1 MNDQPL
7 IDFDRRLKESTRIT
21 PVTLAIIA
29 VNVLLWGVMLSRGVD
44 WREPS
49 GAALTAWG
57 ANYGPLTTRGE
68 GWRLLANV
76 FVHAGVLQLAFN
88 QWALYQLGSLLER
101 LLGHVGFALL
111 YLMSGFGASLA
122 GMLAQPHAVLAGST
136 GAVTGLIGALVAY
149 HFRAPGAVP
158 PGVLGRLRASAFVF
172 LAYNIGIGLY
182 RNRLDNMGFLSGAMT
197 GFLCGLVL
205 AQPLSNATLLTR
217 ATRNAVLAVV
227 AALLVVS
234 AAAYTP
240 PISDLATE
248 LKRFEGVKSIAVK
261 IYAEAKRRYEDGQI
275 SANALANVIDHEIL
289 PDWKAEKNR
298 FDKLTD
304 LSTEQSDAF
313 KKLRRSME
321 LRAKAWGLIADS
333 LRQSSDEGIENA
345 ARQTA
350 EADRLEKRFFDELSD
365 LADAP

>member
-1 MNDQPL
+1 MNDQRL
-7 IDFDRRLKESTRIT
+7 IDFDRRLKESMRIT

-29 VNVLLWGVMLSRGVD
+29 VNVLLWGLMVARGAN
-44 WREPS
+44 WLEP
-49 GAALTAWG
+49 GGEVLKTWG
-57 ANYGPLTTRGE
+57 ANYGPLTTGGE
-68 GWRLLANV
+68 GWRLLANA

-88 QWALYQLGSLLER
+88 QWALYQLGSLVER
-101 LLGHVGFALL
+101 LLGHAGFALV
-111 YLMSGFGASLA
+111 YLVSGFGASLA

-149 HFRAPGAVP
+149 HFRARGDVP

-182 RNRLDNMGFLSGAMT
+182 RNRLDNAGFLGGAMT

-205 AQPLSNATLLTR
+205 AQPLNHATLLTR
-217 ATRNAVLAVV
+217 ATRNGVLAVLAI
-227 AALLVVS
+227 LLVVG

-248 LKRFEGVKSIAVK
+248 LKRFERVETTAVE
-261 IYAEAKRRYEDGQI
+261 IYAEAKRRYENGQL
-275 SANALANVIDHEIL
+275 SADALADVIDRGIL

-298 FDKLTD
+298 FDELTD
-304 LSTEQSDAF
+304 LSAEQSDAL
-313 KKLRRSME
+313 KKLGRSME

-350 EADRLEKRFFDELSD
+350 EADRLEQEFFDELGQ
-365 LADAP
+365 P

>member
-49 GAALTAWG
+49 GAALKAWG
-57 ANYGPLTTRGE
+57 ANYGPLTTGGE

-111 YLMSGFGASLA
+111 YLVSGFGASLA

-149 HFRAPGAVP
+149 YFRARGDVP
-158 PGVLGRLRASAFVF
+158 PGVLGRLRASAFLF

-182 RNRLDNMGFLSGAMT
+182 RNRLDNTGFLGGAMT

-205 AQPLSNATLLTR
+205 AQPLSHATLRTRAARNAALTVLATLL
-217 ATRNAVLAVV
+217 AI
-227 AALLVVS
+227 S

-248 LKRFEGVKSIAVK
+248 LKRFEDVKATAVE
-261 IYAEAKRRYEDGQI
+261 IYAKAKRGYEDREI
-275 SANALANVIDHEIL
+275 SADALANVIDHEIL

-298 FDKLTD
+298 FDELTD
-304 LSTEQSDAF
+304 LSTEQTDAL
-313 KKLRRSME
+313 KKLHESME
-321 LRAKAWGLIADS
+321 LRTKAWGLIADS

-350 EADRLEKRFFDELSD
+350 EADRLEQEFFQELTD
-365 LADAP
+365 